1 MKDKINGQHYRRT
14 KSMPCI
20 FCGNTSP
27 SKIIDVS
34 YGMQVS
40 IAHCP
45 NCNFE
50 YQSPQPSYKATEAY
64 RNWRWDHGEDM
75 VIVSPWWQLKN
86 AGDHLDLIKPF
97 INTEMNILDFGAGSG
112 AFVAVAMEKGLNIV
126 GYDRS
131 EGARKAA
138 LKLHNIELEGVLTPG
153 PFDCI
158 TLWDR
163 VEKFKNPEKSLMN
176 IRKHLKAPGRIF
188 IEASNL
194 NYCDGDQWGLYCF
207 DRQFYYTPYSLE
219 DMVSSLGFTNYEVLS
234 DDRMFVATC
243 EWRG

>member
-1 MKDKINGQHYRRT
+1 
-14 KSMPCI
+14 MPCL

-27 SKIIDVS
+27 SRVIDVS
-34 YGMQVS
+34 HGMQAS

-64 RNWRWDHGEDM
+64 RDWRWTHGEDM

-86 AGDHLDLIKPF
+86 AGDHIDLIEPF
-97 INTEMNILDFGAGSG
+97 VSKDMNILDFGSGSG
-112 AFVAVAMEKGLNIV
+112 AFVRVARDRGFDAI

-131 EGARKAA
+131 KGARDAA
-138 LKLHNIELEGVLTPG
+138 LKLHNIELEEALTPG
-153 PFDCI
+153 PFNCI
-158 TLWDR
+158 TLWNKIER
-163 VEKFKNPEKSLMN
+163 FKDPEKSLVK
-176 IRKHLKAPGRIF
+176 IQKHLKVPGRIF

-194 NYCDGDQWGLYCF
+194 DYCDGDKWGLYCF
-207 DRQFYYTPYSLE
+207 DRQFYYTPYSLK
-219 DMVSSLGFTNYEVLS
+219 DLVLSLGFTNYEVLVEE
-234 DDRMFVATC
+234 RMFVVTC